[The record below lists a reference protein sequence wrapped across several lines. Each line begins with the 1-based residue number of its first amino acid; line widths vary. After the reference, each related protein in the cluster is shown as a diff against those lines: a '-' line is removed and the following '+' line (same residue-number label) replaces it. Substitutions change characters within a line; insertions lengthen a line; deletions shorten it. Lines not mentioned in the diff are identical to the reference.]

1 MSDLVMENSWRA
13 LAVRIFLLTVGAFG
27 GAVAVNI
34 FYVAANIAP
43 GGVSGLAIILK
54 ELIGTPV
61 GLMVLVGNIPIQLL
75 AMRMLGGG
83 WRVVARTLYVIAVYS
98 AAIDL
103 TAPYI
108 TSITGDPLLNA
119 IFGGIVGG
127 IAGGLIYRAGGTFGG
142 TSTLARILQN
152 RLGTSFSSTYLYTDA
167 LIILLAGLVFGW
179 TSALYAI
186 IALFIDGAAAD
197 YVLEGPSRV
206 RTATIVTD
214 HPQEIARVVMTQ
226 LGRGATAWEGRGM
239 YTGQERSILFVT
251 INRPQVNELRHLV
264 IQVDPDAFMVI
275 GQGHTAYGEGFLEN
289 GHG

>member
-1 MSDLVMENSWRA
+1 MSDLMTQNSWRA
-13 LAVRIFLLTVGAFG
+13 LVVRVILLTAGGFI

-34 FYVAANIAP
+34 FYVTADIAP
-43 GGVSGLAIILK
+43 GGVSGLAIILN

-83 WRVVARTLYVIAVYS
+83 WRVVARTVYVLGVYA

-103 TAPYI
+103 TAPYMA
-108 TSITGDPLLNA
+108 SITDDRLLSA
-119 IFGGIVGG
+119 VFGGIVGG
-127 IAGGLIYRAGGTFGG
+127 IGGGLVYRAGGTFGG

-152 RLGTSFSSTYLYTDA
+152 RLGTSFSATYLYTDT

-179 TSALYAI
+179 PGALYAI
-186 IALFIDGAAAD
+186 IALFVDGAMAD

-206 RTATIVTD
+206 RTATVVTN
-214 HPQEIARVVMTQ
+214 HPQEVAGVLMTQ
-226 LGRGATAWEGRGM
+226 LGRGVTAWEGRGM

-251 INRPQVNELRHLV
+251 VNRPQVNDLRHLV
-264 IQVDPDAFMVI
+264 FQVDPDAFVVI
-275 GQGHTAYGEGFLEN
+275 GQGHTAYGEGFQEN
-289 GHG
+289 GRG

>member
-1 MSDLVMENSWRA
+1 MSDLIFQNSWRA
-13 LAVRIFLLTVGAFG
+13 LTVRLVLLTAGGFIGAI
-27 GAVAVNI
+27 AVNV
-34 FYVAANIAP
+34 FYVSANIAP
-43 GGVSGLAIILK
+43 GGVSGLAIILN

-75 AMRMLGGG
+75 AMRLLGGG
-83 WRVVARTLYVIAVYS
+83 WRVVARTIYVIIVYS

-103 TAPYI
+103 TAPYMA
-108 TSITGDPLLNA
+108 SITDDRLLSA

-152 RLGTSFSSTYLYTDA
+152 RLGTSFSNTYLYTDT

-179 TSALYAI
+179 PGALYAI
-186 IALFIDGAAAD
+186 VALFVDGTMAD

-206 RTATIVTD
+206 RTATIVTN
-214 HPQEIARVVMTQ
+214 HPGEVADVVMTQ
-226 LGRGATAWEGRGM
+226 LGRGATAWQGRGM

-264 IQVDPDAFMVI
+264 MQLDPDAFMVI

-289 GHG
+289 GRG